1 MFNRLLRPTIFVCLV
16 FCLAGCS
23 STNTSQPSEI
33 KNTSGKTVMYSN
45 NSYHFQVAYPDNWTT
60 TTPKGSLSSIIVFTS
75 PADDGT
81 KTFQENIRIGRE
93 DVSKTPKITLDAFQD
108 TGFKS
113 LREQAKDAIVAEKN
127 DLTINSLPAKEV
139 VYKLTVGKIKGY
151 TRQVLIRKDNFVF
164 LITYSA
170 TQENPLLYKDI
181 FDQIVHSFKI
191 IN

>member
-1 MFNRLLRPTIFVCLV
+1 
-16 FCLAGCS
+16 
-23 STNTSQPSEI
+23 
-33 KNTSGKTVMYSN
+33 MYSN